1 MPNTQQIEIEIQA
14 VEALYN
20 FLVDQICNQINGV
33 NARFCGYIDI
43 MAETGIPAEE
53 CTRYTND
60 FYAVDDA
67 NLKKIYN
74 RIVESDLPQICN
86 YLEDLVSQF
95 EYATN
100 NSYGGL
106 NLHYPEPIASQT
118 PSGASVRSGNY
129 QDYGEQIDAICDF
142 ISFLVQERNNLLATI
157 QTYKSYCINMSENGV
172 PIQLVEHYVGNYAT
186 PNVGFIT
193 NQIIAH
199 LQENDYKQLTGMYDG
214 VAKSMGRIGLNP
226 SRQPQS
232 M

>member
-1 MPNTQQIEIEIQA
+1 MSNSQQIELEIQA

-33 NARFCGYIDI
+33 NARFCGYINI
-43 MAETGIPAEE
+43 MAETGIPTEE
-53 CTRYTND
+53 CTRFTNEY
-60 FYAVDDA
+60 YAVDDA
-67 NLKKIYN
+67 NLNKIYN
-74 RIVESDLPQICN
+74 RIVDFDLPQIRC
-86 YLEDLVSQF
+86 YLEDLVAQF

-100 NSYGGL
+100 SSYGGL

-118 PSGASVRSGNY
+118 PSGTSVRSGNY
-129 QDYGEQIDAICDF
+129 QDYGKQIDAICDF
-142 ISFLVQERNNLLATI
+142 IYFLVQERNNLLTTI
-157 QTYKSYCINMSENGV
+157 QMYQGYCNNMLESGV

-186 PNVGFIT
+186 PNVAFFT

-199 LQENDYKQLTGMYDG
+199 IQENDYKQLTGMYG
-214 VAKSMGRIGLNP
+214 EVAKSMGRIGMNP